1 MATPRH
7 PPADPNADPDVDPER
22 DEAEHPDHITQREGF
37 EQELIEEG
45 RSEDGED
52 VGQHVD

>member
-1 MATPRH
+1 MATPRR